1 MYVLYSRKAA
11 LVSLPINLDKQDLDS
26 DFTCFVSSLA
36 YKQDSDSHFTCF
48 VSSLTYKQDSDSH
61 FICFVSSLAY

>member
-26 DFTCFVSSLA
+26 DFTCFMPSLA

-48 VSSLTYKQDSDSH
+48 VSSL
-61 FICFVSSLAY
+61 AY